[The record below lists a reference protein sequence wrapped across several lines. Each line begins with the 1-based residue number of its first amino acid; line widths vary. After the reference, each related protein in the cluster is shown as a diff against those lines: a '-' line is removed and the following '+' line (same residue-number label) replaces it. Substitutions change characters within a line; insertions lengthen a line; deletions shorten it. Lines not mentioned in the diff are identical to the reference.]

1 VVVVHEAFTHRVC
14 GCVLSSLVDRRLFG
28 WLFAACWLVHP
39 AVVGQERW
47 WVVGGESDTL
57 LGPEGS
63 SSRVWFLG
71 PCVLVNRQVVPVGVG
86 LVGVGVGV
94 WDRSYFENFTVDAS
108 IFVVTT
114 SY

>member
-28 WLFAACWLVHP
+28 LLHMVRLLVHP
-39 AVVGQERW
+39 ASVGQERG
-47 WVVGGESDTL
+47 WVVGGESGTL

-71 PCVLVNRQVVPVGVG
+71 PCVLVNRQVAPVGV
-86 LVGVGVGV
+86 V
-94 WDRSYFENFTVDAS
+94 W
-108 IFVVTT
+108 
-114 SY
+114 